1 MAEIQAAPSAQE
13 VRPLLVGSSIPVLT
27 YATPEGAPFD
37 FNAAVALRPT
47 VLVCFRGGW

>member
-27 YATPEGAPFD
+27 YATPEGGAFD

>member
-1 MAEIQAAPSAQE
+1 MAEIQGAPSAQE
-13 VRPLLVGSSIPVLT
+13 VRPLLVGSSIPVLA

-37 FNAAVALRPT
+37 VNAAVALRPT

>member
-1 MAEIQAAPSAQE
+1 MAGIQAAPSAQE

-37 FNAAVALRPT
+37 LNAAVALRPT

>member
-1 MAEIQAAPSAQE
+1 MAEIRAARSAQE
-13 VRPLLVGSSIPVLT
+13 VRPLLVGSSIPALT

-47 VLVCFRGGW
+47 VLACFRGGW

>member
-1 MAEIQAAPSAQE
+1 MAEIQASPSAQE
-13 VRPLLVGSSIPVLT
+13 VRPLLVGSSIPVLA

-37 FNAAVALRPT
+37 VNSAVALRPT

>member
-27 YATPEGAPFD
+27 YVTPEGAPFD
-37 FNAAVALRPT
+37 FNAAVARRPT
-47 VLVCFRGGW
+47 ILVCFRGGW